1 MASTEQSLRQSTAER
16 GENAPELIIFID
28 EQRRIVA
35 ADDAVSALLGYTQ
48 EDLAGWPVERVLQI
62 NWVQLEQVRLLQQPG
77 DQELSFV
84 AAQAID
90 QVTMETTAYYAKII
104 FLNASAI
111 GSTHILMNS
120 KSKRYENGMDDSGS
134 LGGYLMDHH
143 FQVGAGGSYEGFED
157 SYYIGRR
164 PNGIYIP
171 RFRNFTEKGNDYLR
185 GFGYQGGAGREGWGR
200 GNGQDG
206 FGAEFKDQLSYPG
219 KWNFS
224 IMGFGECLPYENN
237 RVYLSKDQKD
247 KWGLP
252 LIVADAAFQ
261 KNELNMRKDMMNDAA
276 EMLEAAGLKNVYT
289 YDSGANLGLGIHEMG
304 TARMGKDP
312 KTSVLNE
319 WNQVHGAKNV
329 FCTDGACMTSSS
341 CVNPSLTYMA
351 LTARAADYAVK
362 ELKKGNL

>member
-1 MASTEQSLRQSTAER
+1 
-16 GENAPELIIFID
+16 
-28 EQRRIVA
+28 
-35 ADDAVSALLGYTQ
+35 
-48 EDLAGWPVERVLQI
+48 
-62 NWVQLEQVRLLQQPG
+62 
-77 DQELSFV
+77 
-84 AAQAID
+84 
-90 QVTMETTAYYAKII
+90 
-104 FLNASAI
+104 
-111 GSTHILMNS
+111 
-120 KSKRYENGMDDSGS
+120 
-134 LGGYLMDHH
+134 MDHH

-200 GNGQDG
+200 GNGQEG
-206 FGAEFKDQLSYPG
+206 FGADFKDQLSNPG

-252 LIVADAAFQ
+252 LIVADASFQ
-261 KNELNMRKDMMNDAA
+261 KNEMNMRKDMMNDAA

-329 FCTDGACMTSSS
+329 FCTDGACMTSAS